1 MIAGW
6 PRMAAVIVL
15 ATALAAT
22 APGQTE
28 PASREAGDTTGATA
42 TNPSA
47 LDDPWSAVEPK
58 SPEEQSRTLQR
69 RSTGRASP
77 LLAGK
82 SEQDGQSMI
91 RTLGALAGVVGLI
104 VLLAWGYRAAAGG
117 RLSLL
122 RKLRR
127 PGLIE
132 VVSKTSLSAR
142 QSLCLVRI
150 GPRLVLIGQSPDD
163 LRALDVIDNAD
174 LAARLLGEAARERAG
189 SSQAEF
195 RDCLEREAKGYQIED
210 PELDERI
217 SPEALRIA
225 GVQRGLRDAI
235 RRIRGAVGQA

>member
-1 MIAGW
+1 
-6 PRMAAVIVL
+6 MAAVIVL

-28 PASREAGDTTGATA
+28 PAFKKAGDTTGAPA
-42 TNPSA
+42 ANPPV
-47 LDDPWSAVEPK
+47 LEDPWSAVEPK
-58 SPEEQSRTLQR
+58 PPEQQSRTLHR
-69 RSTGRASP
+69 RSTGGTSP
-77 LLAGK
+77 LGAGK
-82 SEQDGQSMI
+82 AEQGGRPLA
-91 RTLGALAGVVGLI
+91 RTLVALAGVVGLI
-104 VLLAWGYRAAAGG
+104 ILLAWGYRAAAGG

-122 RKLRR
+122 TKLRR

-150 GPRLVLIGQSPDD
+150 GPRLVLIGQSPDH
-163 LRALDVIDNAD
+163 LRALDVIDDAD
-174 LAARLLGEAARERAG
+174 LAAKLLGMAARERAG

-195 RDCLEREAKGYQIED
+195 RDCLEREGKGYQIED

-225 GVQRGLRDAI
+225 GVRRGLRDTI
-235 RRIRGAVGQA
+235 QRIRGAVAQA